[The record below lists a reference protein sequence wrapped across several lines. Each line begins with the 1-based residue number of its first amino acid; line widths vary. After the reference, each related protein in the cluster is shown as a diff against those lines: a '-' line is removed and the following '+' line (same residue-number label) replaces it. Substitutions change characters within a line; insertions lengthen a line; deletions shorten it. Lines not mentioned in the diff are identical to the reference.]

1 MMFRSNKAKTSHILI
16 PLILLAMLCALPLVA
31 KSNYLISVAV
41 SCCTFACLGTAWNII
56 GGYGSQIS
64 WCHASFVAI
73 GAYTSY
79 LMFAHFQVSP
89 WVSMLLGAVIS
100 ALFAF
105 FIGYVSFRLR
115 GPFFSLCTIAFAEI
129 TRCIL
134 LYWKDLT
141 KGANGLV
148 VTYKGANLRNLQF
161 TNDIPFF
168 YLMLLLLIVCLFIS
182 WRIKESKQGH
192 YLRAIKSDEDAAES
206 LGINTSNIKLVAFV
220 ISAALTSIIGTIYA
234 FFLTYIDPTSMA
246 GLDLSIKI
254 GSMSIVGG
262 IGTLWGP
269 VIGAFVLVTLTEIAN
284 ILLGTSGSGI
294 LLYGLALII
303 VTIFRPDGII
313 SFFTKN
319 NAKTSLWNKLVAQL
333 KARNGG

>member
-1 MMFRSNKAKTSHILI
+1 MTTRRGRTILALISLLAALCAI
-16 PLILLAMLCALPLVA
+16 PLFS
-31 KSNYLISVAV
+31 KSNYLISVAM

-79 LMFAHFQVSP
+79 LMFIHFQTSP
-89 WVSMLLGAVIS
+89 WISMLLGGAIS
-100 ALFAF
+100 AVMAY

-129 TRCIL
+129 TRCLL

-141 KGANGLV
+141 RGANGVV
-148 VTYKGANLRNLQF
+148 VTYRGTNLKNLQF
-161 TNDIPFF
+161 RNDTPF
-168 YLMLLLLIVCLFIS
+168 YYIMLALLVLSIFIS
-182 WRIKESKQGH
+182 FRIKQSKRGH
-192 YLRAIKSDEDAAES
+192 YLRAIKANEDAAES
-206 LGINTSNIKLVAFV
+206 LGIDTSHVKLFAFV
-220 ISAALTSIIGTIYA
+220 VSAALTSMIGTVYA
-234 FFLTYIDPTSMA
+234 FFLTYIDPASMA

-269 VIGAFVLVTLTEIAN
+269 VVGAFVLVPLTEVAN
-284 ILLGTSGSGI
+284 ILLGTTGSGV
-294 LLYGLALII
+294 LLYGAALII
-303 VTIFRPDGII
+303 VTIFRPDGIV
-313 SFFTKN
+313 SFFDRTARSGSPGLAVK
-319 NAKTSLWNKLVAQL
+319 LWK
-333 KARNGG
+333 KARKGV